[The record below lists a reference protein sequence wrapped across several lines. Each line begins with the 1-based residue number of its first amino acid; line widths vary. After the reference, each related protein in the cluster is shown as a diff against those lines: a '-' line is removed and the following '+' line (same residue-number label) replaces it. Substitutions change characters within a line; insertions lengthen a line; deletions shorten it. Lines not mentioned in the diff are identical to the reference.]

1 MTIPY
6 PVVDYDVHPAFEGPS
21 DASQPERSAAF
32 AAVIGQLDELFEPIR
47 SSDQPLSEQRVRRMS
62 QARLTRCLDDARR
75 LLHAGQGPREIEA
88 IDAALADAAIQLPAE
103 AAYRSRMGERNH
115 GASPFVSPVARA
127 IDETGAFECQLDAD
141 GKQRLIDLLEPRRR
155 LVDEQ
160 RSKHNFYKAL
170 TIVPQRGPEA
180 DLVVDLLNDVGI
192 PAGFAEFFNRKMSL
206 HFWTLIRSDPTEVW
220 WKDPYR
226 DAGVSTSPTT
236 YFHVDARFE
245 GPKVMIYLS
254 DVTDEH
260 GPFEYLP
267 GSHRWDRSISLEIL
281 NKQIERAH
289 KKAWVNEN
297 TAYYRPYMQ
306 LEEFR
311 SALMNLPTP
320 ARQQS
325 HFGDDVLEGS
335 ELHAFVESNKR
346 TVLSKIADCV
356 AFDGNRMTHRG
367 ALAGGATRWALQVGF
382 EPTPGAAR
390 TAVRRGRSAAASLLG
405 RKG

>member
-1 MTIPY
+1 VSTLY
-6 PVVDYDVHPAFEGPS
+6 PVVDYEVHPAFAVDV
-21 DASQPERSAAF
+21 DASQPERSAAY
-32 AAVIGQLDELFEPIR
+32 ADVIGRLDDLFDPIR
-47 SSDQPLSEQRVRRMS
+47 SSDRPLSEQRVRRMT
-62 QARLTRCLDDARR
+62 QTALDQCLAGARA
-75 LLHAGQGPREIEA
+75 LLHAGQGPREVAA
-88 IDAALADAAIQLPAE
+88 IDQALDDAATQLPAE
-103 AAYRSRMGERNH
+103 AAYRSRMPEQKSGS
-115 GASPFVSPVARA
+115 APFRSPVAKA
-127 IDETGAFECQLDAD
+127 IDETGAFECHLDED
-141 GKQRLIDLLEPRRR
+141 GKQRLIDLLEPRKR
-155 LVDEQ
+155 LVEEE
-160 RSKHNFYKAL
+160 SKHNFYKAL

-180 DLVVDLLNDVGI
+180 DLVVDLLNDAGI
-192 PAGFAEFFNRKMSL
+192 PDGFAEFFNRKMSL

-220 WKDPYR
+220 WKNAYSDV
-226 DAGVSTSPTT
+226 GVSTSPTT

-254 DVTDEH
+254 DVTDDH

-289 KKAWVNEN
+289 KKAWVNDS

-306 LEEFR
+306 LDEFR

-335 ELHAFVESNKR
+335 ELHDFVESTKR
-346 TVLSKIADCV
+346 TVTSDVADCV

-382 EPTPGAAR
+382 EPSPGAAR
-390 TAVRRGRSAAASLLG
+390 TAVRRSRSAAASLLG
-405 RKG
+405 RKA